1 LIISAGRGRTLW
13 HLRSLT
19 PFGAFRIDKPAPRKW
34 WYRILLVVCLCSKKV
49 GDSSVSSTSTTVGD
63 GRLRL
68 RKSHHDDVI
77 VSRDHARDVL
87 DRMATRFATQQ
98 VLELPMGYAMQ
109 RLQFKYRTRS
119 AATATRCQTKSLVNC
134 RNKLY
139 NESTRNRSRPN
150 GV

>member
-1 LIISAGRGRTLW
+1 MIISAGRGRTLW

-68 RKSHHDDVI
+68 RKSDHDDVI

-98 VLELPMGYAMQ
+98 VLELPIW
-109 RLQFKYRTRS
+109 
-119 AATATRCQTKSLVNC
+119 ATRCSGCSCSLAVLDPRVGHTMDVLSPFIPVLC
-134 RNKLY
+134 H
-139 NESTRNRSRPN
+139 SD
-150 GV
+150 